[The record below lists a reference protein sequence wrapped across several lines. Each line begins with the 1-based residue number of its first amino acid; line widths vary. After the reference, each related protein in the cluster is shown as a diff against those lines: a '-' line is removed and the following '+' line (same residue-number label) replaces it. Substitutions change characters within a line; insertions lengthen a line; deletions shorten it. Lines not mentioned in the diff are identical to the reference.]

1 MAIGVAEAP
10 VEVTA
15 DQSDVAGRS
24 LRSIVWGR
32 LRRDKTA
39 MISMIGILII
49 LLGAIFAP
57 LITRL
62 MGVDPYSFN
71 GDLLSD
77 AGSLPLGNWGGITWQ
92 HPLGVEPQT
101 GRDIFARLLYG
112 ARLSL
117 FIALTATVI
126 TMVLGTLAGIVAGYR
141 GGWVDTLI
149 SRLSDLT
156 LVFPS
161 LVLLIALGP
170 VAQQWATELGLEP
183 NTGRVVFIILVLGVF
198 SWAYLGRIVRGQV
211 LSLREREFVEAAE
224 SLGARPFRVLFVV
237 HRHRGDSLL
246 PRRRRAAA
254 HAHVGQ
260 HAGGLGE
267 VLHRRPHLPLHPRQR
282 PARDGAAVQPARR
295 LHPRRHRPSCGAR
308 VRTEHPQTPARHQ
321 LRRPTSPP
329 NPGGQARTTAACR
342 GS

>member
-1 MAIGVAEAP
+1 MALGVAEAP

-39 MISMIGILII
+39 MVSMIGILII

-117 FIALTATVI
+117 FIALTATLI

-141 GGWVDTLI
+141 GGWVDTVI

-170 VAQQWATELGLEP
+170 VAQQWATEIGLEP
-183 NTGRVVFIILVLGVF
+183 NTGRVVFIVLVLGVF

-211 LSLREREFVEAAE
+211 LSLREREFVDAAE
-224 SLGARPFRVLFVV
+224 SLGARPFRVLFVEILPNLV
-237 HRHRGDSLL
+237 APIIVVVSILLPTFIVTEATLSFLGVGVLPPTPTWGNMLEDSVKFFTVVPTYLFIPGSALLVTVLLFNLLGDSIRDAID
-246 PRRRRAAA
+246 PR
-254 HAHVGQ
+254 
-260 HAGGLGE
+260 AG
-267 VLHRRPHLPLHPRQR
+267 
-282 PARDGAAVQPARR
+282 
-295 LHPRRHRPSCGAR
+295 R
-308 VRTEHPQTPARHQ
+308 V
-321 LRRPTSPP
+321 
-329 NPGGQARTTAACR
+329 
-342 GS
+342 

>member
-224 SLGARPFRVLFVV
+224 SLGARPFRVLFVEILPNLV
-237 HRHRGDSLL
+237 APIIVVVSILLPTFIVTEATLSFLGVGVLPPTPTWGNMLEDSVKFFTVVPTYLFIPGSALLVTVLLFNLLGDSIRDAID
-246 PRRRRAAA
+246 PR
-254 HAHVGQ
+254 
-260 HAGGLGE
+260 AG
-267 VLHRRPHLPLHPRQR
+267 
-282 PARDGAAVQPARR
+282 
-295 LHPRRHRPSCGAR
+295 R
-308 VRTEHPQTPARHQ
+308 V
-321 LRRPTSPP
+321 
-329 NPGGQARTTAACR
+329 
-342 GS
+342 

>member
-1 MAIGVAEAP
+1 MALGVAEAP

-39 MISMIGILII
+39 MVSMIGILII

-101 GRDIFARLLYG
+101 GRDIFARLLFG

-117 FIALTATVI
+117 FIALTATLI

-170 VAQQWATELGLEP
+170 VAQQWATEIGLEP

-224 SLGARPFRVLFVV
+224 SLGARPFRVLFVEILPNLV
-237 HRHRGDSLL
+237 APIIVVVSILLPTFIVTEATLSFLGVGVLPPTPTWGNMLEDSVKFFTVVPTYLFIPGSALLVTVLLFNLLGDSIRDAID
-246 PRRRRAAA
+246 PR
-254 HAHVGQ
+254 
-260 HAGGLGE
+260 AG
-267 VLHRRPHLPLHPRQR
+267 
-282 PARDGAAVQPARR
+282 
-295 LHPRRHRPSCGAR
+295 R
-308 VRTEHPQTPARHQ
+308 V
-321 LRRPTSPP
+321 
-329 NPGGQARTTAACR
+329 
-342 GS
+342 

>member
-1 MAIGVAEAP
+1 MAMDVAEAP
-10 VEVTA
+10 VAVTA
-15 DQSDVAGRS
+15 DSSAVAGRS

-39 MISMIGILII
+39 LVSMIGILII
-49 LLGAIFAP
+49 VLAGIFAP

-71 GDLLSD
+71 SDLLSD

-117 FIALTATVI
+117 FIALTATLI

-183 NTGRVVFIILVLGVF
+183 NTGRVVFIIVVLGVF

-224 SLGARPFRVLFVV
+224 SLGARPFRVLFVEILPNLV
-237 HRHRGDSLL
+237 APIIVVVSILLPTFIVTEATLSFLGVGVLPPTPTWGNMLEDSVKFFTVVPTYLFIPGSALLVTVLLFNLLGDSIRDAID
-246 PRRRRAAA
+246 PR
-254 HAHVGQ
+254 
-260 HAGGLGE
+260 AG
-267 VLHRRPHLPLHPRQR
+267 
-282 PARDGAAVQPARR
+282 
-295 LHPRRHRPSCGAR
+295 R
-308 VRTEHPQTPARHQ
+308 V
-321 LRRPTSPP
+321 
-329 NPGGQARTTAACR
+329 
-342 GS
+342 

>member
-1 MAIGVAEAP
+1 MAVDTAEAP
-10 VEVTA
+10 AQVLPDA
-15 DQSDVAGRS
+15 SAVAGRS
-24 LRSIVWGR
+24 LRQIVWGR

-39 MISMIGILII
+39 MVSIVGITII
-49 LLGAIFAP
+49 VLAAIFAP

-71 GDLLSD
+71 TGLLSD

-101 GRDIFARLLYG
+101 GRDIFARLLFG

-117 FIALTATVI
+117 FIALTATLI
-126 TMVLGTLAGIVAGYR
+126 TTVLGTLAGIVAGYK
-141 GGWVDTLI
+141 GGWIDTVI

-170 VAQQWATELGLEP
+170 VAQQWAEKIGVEP
-183 NTGRVVFIILVLGVF
+183 NTGRVIFIILVLGVF

-224 SLGARPFRVLFVV
+224 SLGARSRRVLFVEILPNLV
-237 HRHRGDSLL
+237 APIIVVVSILLPTLSFLGVGVLPPTPTWGNMLEDSVKFFTVVPTYLFIPGTALLVTVLLFNLLGDSIRDAID
-246 PRRRRAAA
+246 PR
-254 HAHVGQ
+254 
-260 HAGGLGE
+260 AG
-267 VLHRRPHLPLHPRQR
+267 
-282 PARDGAAVQPARR
+282 
-295 LHPRRHRPSCGAR
+295 R
-308 VRTEHPQTPARHQ
+308 V
-321 LRRPTSPP
+321 
-329 NPGGQARTTAACR
+329 
-342 GS
+342 

>member
-1 MAIGVAEAP
+1 MAMDVAEAP
-10 VEVTA
+10 VAVTA
-15 DQSDVAGRS
+15 DSSAVAGRS

-39 MISMIGILII
+39 LVSMIGILII
-49 LLGAIFAP
+49 VLAGIFAP

-71 GDLLSD
+71 ADLLSD

-117 FIALTATVI
+117 FIALTATLI

-183 NTGRVVFIILVLGVF
+183 NTGRVVFIIVVLGVF

-224 SLGARPFRVLFVV
+224 SLGARPFRVLFVEILPNLV
-237 HRHRGDSLL
+237 APIIVVVSILLPTFIVTEATLSFLGVGVLPPTPTWGNMLEDSVKFFTVVPTYLFIPGSALLVTVLLFNLLGDSIRDAID
-246 PRRRRAAA
+246 PR
-254 HAHVGQ
+254 
-260 HAGGLGE
+260 AG
-267 VLHRRPHLPLHPRQR
+267 
-282 PARDGAAVQPARR
+282 
-295 LHPRRHRPSCGAR
+295 R
-308 VRTEHPQTPARHQ
+308 V
-321 LRRPTSPP
+321 
-329 NPGGQARTTAACR
+329 
-342 GS
+342 

>member
-1 MAIGVAEAP
+1 MAVDVAEAP
-10 VEVTA
+10 VAVTA
-15 DQSDVAGRS
+15 DPSAVAGRS

-39 MISMIGILII
+39 LISMIGILII
-49 LLGAIFAP
+49 VLGGIFAP

-71 GDLLSD
+71 ADLLSD

-117 FIALTATVI
+117 FIALTATLI

-224 SLGARPFRVLFVV
+224 SLGARPFRVLFVEILPNLV
-237 HRHRGDSLL
+237 APIIVVVSILLPTFIVTEATLSFLGVGVLPPTPTWGNMLEDSVKFFTVVPTYLFIPGTALLVTVLLFNLLGDSIRDAID
-246 PRRRRAAA
+246 PR
-254 HAHVGQ
+254 
-260 HAGGLGE
+260 AG
-267 VLHRRPHLPLHPRQR
+267 
-282 PARDGAAVQPARR
+282 
-295 LHPRRHRPSCGAR
+295 R
-308 VRTEHPQTPARHQ
+308 V
-321 LRRPTSPP
+321 
-329 NPGGQARTTAACR
+329 
-342 GS
+342 

>member
-211 LSLREREFVEAAE
+211 LSLR
-224 SLGARPFRVLFVV
+224 ARSGCCSSRSCRTSWHPSSWWCRSCCP
-237 HRHRGDSLL
+237 RSSS
-246 PRRRRAAA
+246 PRRLSPSSASACC
-254 HAHVGQ
+254 
-260 HAGGLGE
+260 
-267 VLHRRPHLPLHPRQR
+267 RPRPR
-282 PARDGAAVQPARR
+282 GAT
-295 LHPRRHRPSCGAR
+295 CW
-308 VRTEHPQTPARHQ
+308 RTR
-321 LRRPTSPP
+321 
-329 NPGGQARTTAACR
+329 
-342 GS
+342 

>member
-1 MAIGVAEAP
+1 
-10 VEVTA
+10 
-15 DQSDVAGRS
+15 
-24 LRSIVWGR
+24 
-32 LRRDKTA
+32 
-39 MISMIGILII
+39 

-224 SLGARPFRVLFVV
+224 SLGARPFRVLFVEILPNLV
-237 HRHRGDSLL
+237 APIIVVVSILLPTFIVTEATLSFLGVGVLPPTPTWGNMLEDSVKFFTVVPTYLFIPGSALLVTVLLFNLLGDSIRDAID
-246 PRRRRAAA
+246 PR
-254 HAHVGQ
+254 
-260 HAGGLGE
+260 AG
-267 VLHRRPHLPLHPRQR
+267 
-282 PARDGAAVQPARR
+282 
-295 LHPRRHRPSCGAR
+295 R
-308 VRTEHPQTPARHQ
+308 V
-321 LRRPTSPP
+321 
-329 NPGGQARTTAACR
+329 
-342 GS
+342 